1 MNRIRFCG
9 ILLAVE
15 WLLGAGLC
23 AWAQSA
29 ADNPETAV
37 LIQQAQSGDAAAQY
51 LLGFLYAEGRQLPQ
65 DWSRAAYWY
74 RAAALAGDADAQMA
88 LAALY
93 EEGRGVPSNPDKA
106 LFWYRQAALSANGW
120 AQLFLSLRLAD
131 TQPVFSYLWALLAE
145 LNGVDASE
153 QKKNLLAKKEQDLL
167 VDAQVRLGELVRRHP
182 YLTERIS
189 GQVRYISEE
198 EGFSVLFPS
207 PPVQH
212 RLEHDPNS
220 YTVYFQA
227 AAADGRTVYHL
238 TVRQFLSD
246 LADSPSFRQSFVQDY
261 LAARARISSDGRLL
275 RQTTLYF
282 GHSAV
287 LFKHTAQAA
296 EGRSIHQGLLVF
308 AGRTFLVLT
317 CIFPETAS
325 TPDFQS
331 FVHSLDFPQIGC
343 GPLLGEQPNL

>member
-1 MNRIRFCG
+1 MNCIQFCG

-15 WLLGAGLC
+15 RLFGAGLC
-23 AWAQSA
+23 ALAQSA

-37 LIQQAQSGDAAAQY
+37 LIQQAQSGDAGAQY

-65 DWSRAAYWY
+65 DWVQAVYWY
-74 RAAALAGDADAQMA
+74 RAAALAGDADAQIA

-93 EEGRGVPSNPDKA
+93 EEEGRGVPHNPDKA
-106 LFWYRQAALSANGW
+106 LFWYRQAALMANGW

-131 TQPVFSYLWALLAE
+131 RQPVSSYLWALLAE

-153 QKKNLLAKKEQDLL
+153 QRKTLLAQKEEDLL

-182 YLTERIS
+182 YLTERIL
-189 GQVRYISEE
+189 GQVRYVSEE

-220 YTVYFQA
+220 YTVSCQA
-227 AAADGRTVYHL
+227 AAADGRTAYHL
-238 TVRQFLSD
+238 TVRRFMSD
-246 LADSPSFRQSFVQDY
+246 SADSPSFHQNFIQDY
-261 LAARARISSDGRLL
+261 LAVRARLSSDGQLL

-282 GHSAV
+282 GHPAV
-287 LFKHTAQAA
+287 LFKHTAPAA

-317 CIFPETAS
+317 CVFPETAPP
-325 TPDFQS
+325 PDFQS
-331 FVHSLDFPQIGC
+331 FVNSLDFPQIGC
-343 GPLLGEQPNL
+343 GPLL